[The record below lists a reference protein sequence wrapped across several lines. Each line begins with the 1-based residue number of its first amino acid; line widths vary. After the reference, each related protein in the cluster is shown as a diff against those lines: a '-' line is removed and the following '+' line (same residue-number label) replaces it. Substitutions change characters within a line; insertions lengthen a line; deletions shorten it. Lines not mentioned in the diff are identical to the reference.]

1 MASPS
6 HRLYRLWGTV
16 TDVAAGMLGI
26 AGVSE
31 LAGVG
36 NEIVIEKQ
44 GQKIHGEI
52 LSVSGDSV
60 TAVLYSAS
68 DIIRIGDVVHIE
80 QEARIEPGDH
90 WLGQIINYRGEVA
103 SGLPAGSGLTQKGVS
118 RALRAPALPAHLRHR
133 LGPRL
138 STGWMVTDTLLPIC
152 RGQRLGLFAG
162 SGVGKSTFLGS
173 LAGGLEADR
182 VVIALIGERS
192 REVGEFV
199 EVNLP
204 QAVRPKTVV
213 VSATASESPGAK
225 KRAAYC
231 AMAAAEHFRDQG
243 HSVLFLF
250 DSITR
255 FAEAHRE
262 VALLAGETP
271 ALNAFPPSTVRVIA
285 ELAERAGPGTGTKG
299 DITGIF
305 SVLVAGSDL
314 EEPVADMIRG
324 ILDGHIILSRNIAE
338 RGRYPAIDV
347 LRSVSRAL
355 PGAATDWEND
365 LLRDYRRMIALY
377 DEVAPMLRASLFEF
391 GRDADADRAIRL
403 YPALDAFVSTRNT
416 MGIDAAFAALSG
428 LLGSSAQ
435 STEGSLPSEPQ
446 TGLRP
451 PPRPRSQ
458 AASEKDG

>member
-1 MASPS
+1 
-6 HRLYRLWGTV
+6 
-16 TDVAAGMLGI
+16 MLGI

-44 GQKIHGEI
+44 GHKIHGEI

-90 WLGQIINYRGEVA
+90 WLGQIINYRGEIA
-103 SGLPAGSGLTQKGVS
+103 GGLPPGSGLTQKGVS
-118 RALRAPALPAHLRHR
+118 RPLRAPALPAHLRHR

-162 SGVGKSTFLGS
+162 SGGGKSTFLGS

-204 QAVRPKTVV
+204 QSVRSKTVV

-231 AMAAAEHFRDQG
+231 AMATAEHFRDQG

-324 ILDGHIILSRNIAE
+324 ILDGHIILSRSIAE

-347 LRSVSRAL
+347 LKSVSRAL

-391 GRDADADRAIRL
+391 GRDADADRAIGL

-416 MGIDAAFAALSG
+416 MGIEAGFAALSD
-428 LLGSSAQ
+428 LLGGGAQ
-435 STEGSLPSEPQ
+435 PPNALP
-446 TGLRP
+446 TG
-451 PPRPRSQ
+451 Q
-458 AASEKDG
+458 ASEVSS

>member
-1 MASPS
+1 MASPT
-6 HRLYRLWGTV
+6 HRLYRFWGTV
-16 TDVAAGMLGI
+16 TDVAAGMLRI

-31 LAGVG
+31 VAGVG

-60 TAVLYSAS
+60 SALLYSAS

-90 WLGQIINYRGEVA
+90 WLGQIINYRGEIA
-103 SGLPAGSGLTQKGVS
+103 SELPPGAPLAAQGVS
-118 RALRAPALPAHLRHR
+118 RPLRAPALPAHLRRR

-138 STGWMVTDTLLPIC
+138 ATGWMVTDTLLPIC

-173 LAGGLEADR
+173 LAAGLEADR

-192 REVGEFV
+192 REVGDFI

-204 QAVRPKTVV
+204 AAVRHKTVV

-231 AMAAAEHFRDQG
+231 AMATAEHFRDQG

-355 PGAATDWEND
+355 PAAATDWEND
-365 LLRDYRRMIALY
+365 MLRDYRRMVALY

-391 GRDADADRAIRL
+391 GRDPDADRAIRL
-403 YPALDAFVSTRNT
+403 YPALDGFVSARNGA
-416 MGIDAAFAALSG
+416 GIEAAFAALSDVLSAAG
-428 LLGSSAQ
+428 ETAPAPAASAQ
-435 STEGSLPSEPQ
+435 SGQ
-446 TGLRP
+446 TPAIKRT
-451 PPRPRSQ
+451 
-458 AASEKDG
+458 